1 MTQFLVDSQA
11 QALSTESTAAGRKT
25 IFGDLVSVTTTRH
38 RSSATQGGKT
48 ADDAA
53 YAVGSVRD
61 SFLSSLE
68 ENDLDR
74 AASIARHLVSC
85 SNPLPTATCIALGL
99 PARSSYGAAAR
110 AVLSMTVASSSN

>member
-1 MTQFLVDSQA
+1 MIHGSDLEIA
-11 QALSTESTAAGRKT
+11 STKSTGAERKT
-25 IFGDLVSVTTTRH
+25 IFGDLVSVTALAW
-38 RSSATQGGKT
+38 SSPT
-48 ADDAA
+48 ANGRIGDDAA

-61 SFLSSLE
+61 SFLASLE

-85 SNPLPTATCIALGL
+85 SNPLPNATCIALGL

-110 AVLSMTVASSSN
+110 AVLTKAGASS

>member
-1 MTQFLVDSQA
+1 M
-11 QALSTESTAAGRKT
+11 GKT
-25 IFGDLVSVTTTRH
+25 IFGDLVSVTTRD
-38 RSSATQGGKT
+38 RSSAAASARTI
-48 ADDAA
+48 DDAA

-68 ENDLDR
+68 ENDLDH

-85 SNPLPTATCIALGL
+85 SNPLPNATCIALGL

-110 AVLSMTVASSSN
+110 AVLFKTSAGS